1 MQETQAETCECG
13 KMEAGGC
20 GCGCGGHGMRNFLTK
35 EEKIQMLKE
44 YKTALESEAK
54 GVAERIKELEK
65 SK

>member
-13 KMEAGGC
+13 RMEAGGC
-20 GCGCGGHGMRNFLTK
+20 GCGCSGHGMRNFLTK
-35 EEKIQMLKE
+35 EEKIQMLKD